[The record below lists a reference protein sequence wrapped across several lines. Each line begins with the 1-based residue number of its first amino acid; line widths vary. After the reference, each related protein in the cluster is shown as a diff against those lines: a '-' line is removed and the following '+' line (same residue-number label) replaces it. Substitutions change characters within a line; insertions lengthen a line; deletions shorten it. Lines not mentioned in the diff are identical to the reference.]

1 MKESELTFDLF
12 DESHFGRSEII
23 QFFFVV
29 VLTITDD
36 DYSDIG
42 FEFRLI
48 QQTHN
53 FPLKY
58 DSGEQIEIKIQN
70 LKFLCIHQ
78 INFVT
83 LLTHTKKHNYF
94 IKKH

>member
-29 VLTITDD
+29 VVVLAITDD

-58 DSGEQIEIKIQN
+58 WRTNRNQN
-70 LKFLCIHQ
+70 SKSEGIHQ

-83 LLTHTKKHNYF
+83 LLTKKT
-94 IKKH
+94 IIIL

>member
-12 DESHFGRSEII
+12 DESHFGGSEII
-23 QFFFVV
+23 QFFFVVV

-48 QQTHN
+48 
-53 FPLKY
+53 
-58 DSGEQIEIKIQN
+58 
-70 LKFLCIHQ
+70 
-78 INFVT
+78 
-83 LLTHTKKHNYF
+83 
-94 IKKH
+94 

>member
-23 QFFFVV
+23 QFFSVVVV

-48 QQTHN
+48 QQTRN

-70 LKFLCIHQ
+70 LKFFCIHQ

-83 LLTHTKKHNYF
+83 LLTKK
-94 IKKH
+94 KT